1 MKKTLIIGYLFMIA
15 LSCKAQGI
23 VAVEKNY
30 YFRDNNKG
38 IPSGTYLKDVNN
50 LFDKY
55 VGTWKG
61 TYNNR
66 EYTFYITKYT
76 DYRKDVTEDEIL
88 VRYLIT
94 NPDGSVVEDIRS
106 DTDDGDYI
114 ISGDMFSK
122 NADYYYMIYAGR
134 EAHCGQTGTL
144 VLRPKSPT
152 LLKVSLI
159 PEKILLDPA
168 ECPNGRPAQLFP
180 LDGFILTKQ

>member
-1 MKKTLIIGYLFMIA
+1 MIA
-15 LSCKAQGI
+15 LSCKAQI
-23 VAVEKNY
+23 VPVEQMEN
-30 YFRDNNKG
+30 FIDTNNG
-38 IPSGTYLKDVNN
+38 IPDGTYFKDINN
-50 LFDKY
+50 VFDKY
-55 VGTWKG
+55 IGTWKG
-61 TYNNR
+61 TYNSR
-66 EYTFYITKYT
+66 EYTFYITKHT
-76 DYRKDVTEDEIL
+76 DIDSYYKFDKDEIL

-134 EAHCGQTGTL
+134 EAHCGQIGTF

-159 PEKILLDPA
+159 PEKILMDPE
-168 ECPNGRPAQLFP
+168 ECPNGRAVQLFP
-180 LDGFILTKQ
+180 LDGFIVTKQ